1 MRITMEEEYS
11 DVPWQDDSRL
21 EPEIE
26 PLVIPH
32 LPPIPHQNKI
42 STPMNINIQQ
52 PNVPNTILINSGGGA
67 SIIASYL
74 LWLFFGWAGM
84 HHLYMGRGFGVWI
97 ISLITLQGLGFWWL
111 ADFFL
116 IPFSSKKIR
125 NQKVV
130 VSEYIDEHQRY
141 IKKF

>member
-1 MRITMEEEYS
+1 MKEQYS
-11 DVPWQDDSRL
+11 DVPWQDNSILD
-21 EPEIE
+21 PEIE
-26 PLVIPH
+26 PLVNPH
-32 LPPIPHQNKI
+32 LPLIPPQNKI

-74 LWLFFGWAGM
+74 LWLFFGWAGI

-97 ISLITLQGLGFWWL
+97 ISLITFQGLGFWWF

-116 IPFSSKKIR
+116 IPSSSKKIR

-141 IKKF
+141 IKKFG